1 MEVVASKKG
10 GSLSIAINA
19 KNLNTDLT
27 DKVSSN
33 IQNDIQD
40 IEISSTIVL
49 ESYVIIFL
57 ELIKNFINKFLFYS
71 IEHRLQYFSF
81 SSRKWDIGGSAN
93 NNKQFDIG

>member
-1 MEVVASKKG
+1 MEAVASRKA

-33 IQNDIQD
+33 IQNDVQD

-49 ESYVIIFL
+49 ESYVIIFFAMY
-57 ELIKNFINKFLFYS
+57 KKF
-71 IEHRLQYFSF
+71 H
-81 SSRKWDIGGSAN
+81 K
-93 NNKQFDIG
+93 

>member
-1 MEVVASKKG
+1 MEVVASRKG

-40 IEISSTIVL
+40 IEISSTLVL
-49 ESYVIIFL
+49 ESYVIIFFAVYKKFHKC
-57 ELIKNFINKFLFYS
+57 IFILFYRAS
-71 IEHRLQYFSF
+71 ITVL
-81 SSRKWDIGGSAN
+81 
-93 NNKQFDIG
+93 

>member
-49 ESYVIIFL
+49 ESYVIIFFGVDTKFY
-57 ELIKNFINKFLFYS
+57 ECINEIILF
-71 IEHRLQYFSF
+71 
-81 SSRKWDIGGSAN
+81 
-93 NNKQFDIG
+93 